1 MFGSAML
8 ACGYWKKSGYPWGSL
23 HDIFPLEYAKYMTK
37 KSVFSLP
44 PGGL

>member
-8 ACGYWKKSGYPWGSL
+8 ACGYWKKSGYPRDSL
-23 HDIFPLEYAKYMTK
+23 HDIFPLEYAKYMSK
-37 KSVFSLP
+37 KNVFSLP